1 MKSDR
6 KDIKLKIDEL
16 DKEIKFLE
24 NKINEISWQRT
35 KYQEFYKKSIIAKAD
50 HWFRSE
56 SLVLIG
62 SSEYIQKQNN

>member
-35 KYQEFYKKSIIAKAD
+35 KYQEFYEKSIVVKTD
-50 HWFRSE
+50 
-56 SLVLIG
+56 
-62 SSEYIQKQNN
+62 Y